1 MFVDAIK
8 EKKIWPKIIT
18 IVLDY
23 DFVKF
28 LACRNGDNSFVMGR
42 LLYWLM
48 SEFQKIISGYND
60 QMPSKAKK
68 ANYPHMIWIKAPL
81 HNCFRPQTNNLR
93 GKFNACLDKMG
104 KLQLNTSV
112 LELKKIWNPEDSAL
126 VLPGTDI
133 LTAKGCTTYWEA
145 VDRTIKYCDTTTLRK
160 EAAKEF
166 KEIKN
171 PKMGYQHHF
180 HYCQKTLPI

>member
-1 MFVDAIK
+1 
-8 EKKIWPKIIT
+8 
-18 IVLDY
+18 
-23 DFVKF
+23 
-28 LACRNGDNSFVMGR
+28 
-42 LLYWLM
+42 M

-112 LELKKIWNPEDSAL
+112 LELKKIWDPEDSAL

-145 VDRTIKYCDTTTLRK
+145 VDRTVKYCDTTTLRK

-180 HYCQKTLPI
+180 HYCQKSYQSNDRYHWNRQLSGQHDRDENKGHHRRDTRDGSYHR